1 MADQEHTDQ
10 KQDSCQKS
18 RDGNGTAPDITCQ
31 KQKDQGY
38 RAWKKPGSS
47 PELGDRNRT
56 QAFCDMAHG
65 FDHQQDGTKN

>member
-10 KQDSCQKS
+10 KQDSCQKG

-47 PELGDRNRT
+47 PE
-56 QAFCDMAHG
+56 
-65 FDHQQDGTKN
+65 